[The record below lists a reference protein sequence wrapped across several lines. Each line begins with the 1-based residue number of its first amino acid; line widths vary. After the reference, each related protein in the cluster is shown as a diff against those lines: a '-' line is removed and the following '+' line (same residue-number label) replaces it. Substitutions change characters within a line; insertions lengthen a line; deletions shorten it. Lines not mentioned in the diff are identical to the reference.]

1 MGRQLLGISWD
12 QGQHQKVKKLAN
24 QREVQS
30 TELRCFLRHISDIH
44 LTRAAS
50 ETPGLVKS
58 KGRLVSLLVEILR
71 KLLVSLPGLQ
81 YGHLMDIP
89 WTSHGHPMDIPWFDV
104 AEVTLGLREG
114 CEVRCSLACIHHVL
128 RHQDPSES
136 TSLCKK
142 RYQLDL
148 SENKPK
154 PQISYLNSRF
164 SGGSTPAFHLHP
176 CTMFLR
182 FPSGAR
188 GKRCWSKDHL
198 GRPFGSLSRQSWMW
212 IHTFIGFIF
221 RAGLGTGD
229 SGDN

>member
-1 MGRQLLGISWD
+1 MGRQPLGISGD

-24 QREVQS
+24 QRQVLLFLKS

-81 YGHLMDIP
+81 YAP
-89 WTSHGHPMDIPWFDV
+89 TSHGHPMDIPWTSYGLMSS

-136 TSLCKK
+136 TFLCKK
-142 RYQLDL
+142 
-148 SENKPK
+148 KIPV
-154 PQISYLNSRF
+154 
-164 SGGSTPAFHLHP
+164 
-176 CTMFLR
+176 
-182 FPSGAR
+182 
-188 GKRCWSKDHL
+188 
-198 GRPFGSLSRQSWMW
+198 
-212 IHTFIGFIF
+212 GFV
-221 RAGLGTGD
+221 
-229 SGDN
+229 

>member
-89 WTSHGHPMDIPWFDV
+89 WTSHGHPMV
-104 AEVTLGLREG
+104 
-114 CEVRCSLACIHHVL
+114 
-128 RHQDPSES
+128 
-136 TSLCKK
+136 
-142 RYQLDL
+142 
-148 SENKPK
+148 
-154 PQISYLNSRF
+154 
-164 SGGSTPAFHLHP
+164 
-176 CTMFLR
+176 
-182 FPSGAR
+182 
-188 GKRCWSKDHL
+188 
-198 GRPFGSLSRQSWMW
+198 
-212 IHTFIGFIF
+212 
-221 RAGLGTGD
+221 
-229 SGDN
+229 